1 MPRVVQ
7 LTDTHVVR
15 AGERYFGIDTA
26 AYLAEAIAFVN
37 ALEPEPDYVVVTGDL
52 VNTGGADEYE
62 HFVRV
67 MTALR
72 VPYYAIAGNHD
83 ERTSFR
89 AGLAPAVYAAAGSG
103 ERIRY
108 VVDDYPI
115 RLIGLDAN
123 TPRAWFG
130 SDIDRAQL
138 DWLETTLASGR
149 ERPTLL
155 AVHQPPFRTGLH
167 YFDIF
172 GYGGARR
179 LRRIVARAPQVGR
192 VISGHIH
199 CVKTYLWKNGT
210 LVATAPSTAPQI
222 VPEFFEHSI
231 LGIRHEL
238 PGFTVHD
245 WTPEA
250 GFSSVVYRS
259 SGSGTFSA
267 NAPLALVTRR

>member
-7 LTDTHVVR
+7 LTDAHVVR
-15 AGERYFGIDTA
+15 PGERHFGIDTA
-26 AYLAEAIAFVN
+26 AYLAEAIAFVESLRP
-37 ALEPEPDYVVVTGDL
+37 APDYVVVTGDL
-52 VNTGGADEYE
+52 VNSGDAEEYE
-62 HFVRV
+62 HFARV
-67 MTALR
+67 MTALH
-72 VPYYAIAGNHD
+72 VPYFAIAGNHD
-83 ERTSFR
+83 ERGAFR
-89 AGLAPAVYAAAGSG
+89 AGLAPAAYGGSEG
-103 ERIRY
+103 DGRIRF

-123 TPRAWFG
+123 TAGSWFG
-130 SDIDRAQL
+130 SDLDRAQL
-138 DWLETTLASGR
+138 DWLESTLASGPD
-149 ERPTLL
+149 RPTLL

-210 LVATAPSTAPQI
+210 LVATAPSTAPQF
-222 VPEFFEHSI
+222 VPEFFEHRI
-231 LGIRHEL
+231 LGVRRES

-245 WTPEA
+245 WSA
-250 GFSSVVYRS
+250 ADGFSSVVYRS
-259 SGSGTFSA
+259 SGSGGFTA
-267 NAPLALVTRR
+267 GDPLQLATRR

>member
-1 MPRVVQ
+1 MARVVQ
-7 LTDTHVVR
+7 LTDAHIVR
-15 AGERYFGIDTA
+15 AGERYFSVDTA
-26 AYLAEAIAFVN
+26 AYLAQAIVCVN
-37 ALEPEPDYVVVTGDL
+37 SLEPQPAYVVVTGDL
-52 VNTGGADEYE
+52 VNTGGADEYA
-62 HFVRV
+62 HFTQI

-83 ERTSFR
+83 ERDAFR
-89 AGLAPAVYAAAGSG
+89 AVLASAAYGHAIG

-123 TPRAWFG
+123 PARPWIG

-138 DWLETTLASGR
+138 DWLETTLASGAD
-149 ERPTLL
+149 RPTLL

-179 LRRIVARAPQVGR
+179 LRRIVARSPQVGR

-222 VPEFFEHSI
+222 VPEFFEHRI
-231 LGIRHEL
+231 LGVRQES

-245 WTPEA
+245 WTAAA

-267 NAPLALVTRR
+267 SDPLPLATRR

>member
-1 MPRVVQ
+1 MARVVQ
-7 LTDTHVVR
+7 LTDAHLVR

-37 ALEPEPDYVVVTGDL
+37 ALRPAADYVVVTGDL
-52 VNTGGADEYE
+52 VNTGGAGEYA
-62 HFVRV
+62 HFARV
-67 MTALR
+67 MSALR
-72 VPYYAIAGNHD
+72 VAYFAIAGNHD
-83 ERTSFR
+83 ERGAFR
-89 AGLAPAVYAAAGSG
+89 AGLAPAVYGGGGGA

-123 TPRAWFG
+123 ATRPWIG

-138 DWLETTLASGR
+138 DWLEAILADGR
-149 ERPTLL
+149 DRPTLL

-172 GYGGARR
+172 GYGGSRR
-179 LRRIVARAPQVGR
+179 LRRIVAHAPQVGR

-199 CVKTYLWKNGT
+199 CVKTYLWNNGT
-210 LVATAPSTAPQI
+210 LVASAPSTAPQI
-222 VPEFFEHSI
+222 VPEFFEHRI
-231 LGIRHEL
+231 LGVRREL

-245 WTPEA
+245 WTAAE

-259 SGSGTFSA
+259 SGSGTFTA
-267 NAPLALVTRR
+267 NAPLPLATRR